1 MPEPLNGRSES
12 FRSLTKWWMRG
23 LAVGIIASG
32 AAELVY
38 YWPPRNLVL
47 RLTTNSH
54 WELML
59 RWILLAIF
67 LATVFALINWWMQ
80 KLRFRNAK

>member
-1 MPEPLNGRSES
+1 
-12 FRSLTKWWMRG
+12 
-23 LAVGIIASG
+23 
-32 AAELVY
+32 LVY

-47 RLTTNSH
+47 RLTTNSY

-67 LATVFALINWWMQ
+67 LATVFALINW
-80 KLRFRNAK
+80 